1 MIKES
6 RRREKEKNKAN
17 RKSLPS
23 QLAEGVDAFM
33 KHAEACNTP
42 RYRPYL
48 RAEAN
53 CFDAHWLRG
62 DDTPT

>member
-17 RKSLPS
+17 SEVIAITTSGGR
-23 QLAEGVDAFM
+23 GCF
-33 KHAEACNTP
+33 HEACRSLQHAQVKT
-42 RYRPYL
+42 L

-53 CFDAHWLRG
+53 CFDAHWLRS